1 MTDRFQSIIL
11 GTSQV
16 RTPIRKRQ
24 FNTPDFD
31 ITTPCQPGASV
42 SRDPT
47 RTFSLSTTNASN
59 CRPSRHIIEI
69 SDLANTRISLSKEFE
84 TVSPAAKTGQ
94 LTGETSMGVGQK
106 LCTTSIVTTGVQPSR
121 NNATPRRVPLSSRIL
136 MSPATF
142 QTPIRLSE
150 SLKCTSKKGTP
161 HPGII
166 CWTEKPEEETKSMTC
181 SATPLR
187 ESNNLNVSGILP
199 LRQTPADK
207 ERHNAMPAVQVFYS
221 LISQRNFQ
229 ISATRNQYKLR
240 PCLLHLQVKSAPVNN
255 PLSTPL
261 RELPV
266 NKKTGMKDQLPSILT
281 QLTKFSPFS
290 KGTVVIQ
297 SSTWCKL

>member
-16 RTPIRKRQ
+16 RTPIRKCQ

-47 RTFSLSTTNASN
+47 RTFSQSTTKINASN
-59 CRPSRHIIEI
+59 CRPSRHSIEI
-69 SDLANTRISLSKEFE
+69 SDLANTCISLSKEFE

-94 LTGETSMGVGQK
+94 LTGETSMG
-106 LCTTSIVTTGVQPSR
+106 
-121 NNATPRRVPLSSRIL
+121 IL

-142 QTPIRLSE
+142 QTPVRLSE

-207 ERHNAMPAVQVFYS
+207 ERPNAMPAVQVFCS
-221 LISQRNFQ
+221 LISQRNLL

-266 NKKTGMKDQLPSILT
+266 NEKTGMRDQLPSILT
-281 QLTKFSPFS
+281 QFTKFSPFS
-290 KGTVVIQ
+290 KGTIVIQ
-297 SSTWCKL
+297 SPTWCNLEVLKEGCIVFEWTYM